1 MTNLRVNEIFYSL
14 QGEGAFVGMPT
25 VFLRLQGCNL
35 RCNWCDT
42 AYAQEYTEGILMS
55 THSILIEIHN
65 VSKNTT
71 LLGGRHVCITGGEPL
86 TQEEEL
92 ASLILEL
99 PKYDFFTSIETN
111 GSLPVPKWFNSI
123 YSWVADVKC
132 PSSGVEVDP
141 LVAEQWL
148 GLREQDQVKFVVE
161 TEEDLKF
168 VESILTTPF
177 GNRLIYRPQVFISP
191 AFEEGALFKRPW
203 AQYIAEFCKRL
214 NVRMSLQTHKLIWGE
229 ERGV

>member
-14 QGEGAFVGMPT
+14 QGEGAFAGVPT
-25 VFLRLQGCNL
+25 IFLRLQGCNL
-35 RCNWCDT
+35 GCTWCDT
-42 AYAQEYTEGILMS
+42 VYAQDEAEGVLMS
-55 THSILIEIHN
+55 TQKILLEMHN
-65 VSKNTT
+65 VTKDVT

-86 TQEEEL
+86 VQEEAL
-92 ASLILEL
+92 GDLVRSL
-99 PKYDFFTSIETN
+99 PKYDLYTSVETN
-111 GSLPVPKWFNSI
+111 GSLPVPDWFANV
-123 YSWVADVKC
+123 YSWAADVKC
-132 PSSGVEVDP
+132 PSSGNEVDP

-168 VESILTTPF
+168 VESVLTGHF
-177 GNRLIYRPQVFISP
+177 GNRLVYRPQVFVSP

-203 AQYIAEFCKRL
+203 AQYVAEFCKRL
-214 NVRMSLQTHKLIWGE
+214 NVRMSLQVHKLIWGD